1 MEGGETEEK
10 EGVAEETQQVHVHG
24 IRRNKCTTSS
34 AICLILFRLVVPT
47 ALILIKS
54 ETLRQSKRRNKGKV

>member
-1 MEGGETEEK
+1 MEGWETEEN

-47 ALILIKS
+47 ALILNKS
-54 ETLRQSKRRNKGKV
+54 GRH